1 MHSSRRSLL
10 SNFGITAGALT
21 ATTALRPFAAF
32 AQAVGNAP
40 KSSMPSNLKITDI
53 KCGYIRGGSRLFVEI
68 HTNWASGL
76 R

>member
-1 MHSSRRSLL
+1 MMQPSRRSFL
-10 SNFGITAGALT
+10 SRSGLT
-21 ATTALRPFAAF
+21 ASTLLGPALSRPLEAF

-53 KCGYIRGGSRLFVEI
+53 HL
-68 HTNWASGL
+68 GL